1 MCGIAGILNYRT
13 DAPPDPAI
21 LAGMLQLIAHRG
33 PDDEGRFLAG
43 PVAIGH
49 RRLAILDLS
58 SAGHQP
64 MANAAGDTW
73 IVCNGECYNYRSFYP
88 ALTGRGHRFR
98 SRSDTEVML
107 ALYEEYGPAFLEQTD
122 GMYALAIWDARRRS
136 LLLARDRI
144 GIKPL
149 YYWDD
154 GRRLLFA
161 SEMKAFLAD
170 PTFAPALDP
179 VALRSFFR
187 FMSIPDSTSI
197 FRGVRKLPP
206 GHYLTVENGTVT
218 THRYW
223 ALPTLVPDSP
233 APSLAEA
240 CEDFSARWRHTVA
253 SHLVSD
259 TPVGAFLS
267 GGIDSSAV
275 VAAAAPQLPDPL
287 RTFTIAFK
295 GSPELDE
302 SRWAGQMAAHFGT
315 AHTEFDLKPDLA
327 GALPAMVWHG
337 DEPLAIS
344 SAFALYFLAKM
355 ARQQVKVV
363 LSGDGG
369 DEVFAGY
376 PWRHQSLPHLPSALG
391 AAMRALTPA
400 LEPLFG
406 SGSEFCRKSGKL
418 WRLLSLP
425 PDQAYSYSVSCFL
438 PAELQALL
446 EPDWLSPLEQMERE
460 DAVRAAY
467 GVPTA
472 TTDLNRRLQTDLN
485 TTLVSEMLT
494 KVDRMSMAF
503 GLEVRVPFLDHH
515 LVEWAF
521 RLPDACKL
529 TGQNGKRVVK
539 QAMAPLL
546 PPAILARPKQGFNLP
561 MRKWL
566 QSDLRSL
573 FLDTIASRRFIERG
587 LYRPAALRRLTDQ
600 FFRGQAVHPN
610 KLFLILTLE
619 LWFQFM
625 VDRQPPPAVL
635 REAPRG

>member
-1 MCGIAGILNYRT
+1 
-13 DAPPDPAI
+13 
-21 LAGMLQLIAHRG
+21 MLQLLAHRG
-33 PDDEGRFLAG
+33 PDDEGRFVSG
-43 PVAIGH
+43 PVALGH

-58 SAGHQP
+58 AAGHQP
-64 MANAAGDTW
+64 MANPAGSAW

-88 ALTGRGHRFR
+88 ILKSRGWQFR

-122 GMYALAIWDARRRS
+122 GMYALAIWDAKCRR

-170 PTFAPALDP
+170 PAFSPALDP

-187 FMSIPDSTSI
+187 FMSIPDATGI

-206 GHYLTVENGTVT
+206 GHCLTVENGTVT

-223 ALPTLVPDSP
+223 ELPTLGPDTP
-233 APSLAEA
+233 APSLAQA
-240 CEDFSARWRHTVA
+240 CEDFSDRWRHTVA

-275 VAAAAPQLPDPL
+275 VAAAASQLPTPL
-287 RTFTIAFK
+287 RTFTIALK

-302 SRWAGQMAAHFGT
+302 GPWAGQVASHLGT
-315 AHTEFDLKPDLA
+315 EHTEFDLKPDLVS
-327 GALPAMVWHG
+327 ALPAMVWHG

-344 SAFALYFLAKM
+344 SAFALYFLSKL
-355 ARQQVKVV
+355 ARQQVKVA

-376 PWRHQSLPHLPSALG
+376 PWRHRSLPHLPYGIG
-391 AAMRALTPA
+391 AAMRAVTPA

-406 SGSEFCRKSGKL
+406 SGSEFWRKSGKL
-418 WRLLSLP
+418 WRLISAP
-425 PDQAYSYSVSCFL
+425 PDLAYSYSVSCFL
-438 PAELQALL
+438 PTELQELL
-446 EPDWLSPLEQMERE
+446 EPDWLCSLAQMEDE
-460 DAVRAAY
+460 DAVRRAY
-467 GVPTA
+467 AVPGSSTE
-472 TTDLNRRLQTDLN
+472 LNRRLQTDLK

-503 GLEVRVPFLDHH
+503 GLEVRVPFLDHR

-529 TGQNGKRVVK
+529 EGQNGKRVVK

-546 PPAILARPKQGFNLP
+546 PPAILDRPKQGFNLP
-561 MRKWL
+561 MREWL
-566 QSDLRSL
+566 QTDLRTL
-573 FLDTIASRRFIERG
+573 FLDAVTSRRFGERG
-587 LYRPAALRRLTDQ
+587 LYRPRALRRLTDQ

-619 LWFQFM
+619 LWFQLM
-625 VDRQPPPAVL
+625 VDRQSPPAVL
-635 REAPRG
+635 ESSRG